1 MAWFTFFA
9 LQRYENNLTFRH
21 LFLRFARKRRIIA
34 VKYCK
39 NRQMRAS
46 PLPKSAC
53 VATLSWVWGRPR
65 QGKSHGTAHFRSP
78 SFADVTP
85 PCGYAPVRIFPIA
98 SASSLTNP
106 VLAPAY
112 LQWKKYFPP
121 VEKIFSSRGKKPRLP
136 WGGHFP
142 PRPWIEMTVDVRNF
156 HDEAIKKGKR
166 RLSIPKG
173 RFPENG
179 LGYLGSN
186 QD

>member
-1 MAWFTFFA
+1 
-9 LQRYENNLTFRH
+9 
-21 LFLRFARKRRIIA
+21 
-34 VKYCK
+34 
-39 NRQMRAS
+39 MRAS